1 MRYAKCIIIPDDEG
15 LHPVDKRIADHP
27 DVDRELLHNVNLL
40 DDESIVTIYQFSG
53 DRTALEPIL
62 QDSSMVCKYQLSGV
76 DDVIHAYIH
85 VKPYDKLVGLLSM
98 LKKFEFIFD
107 TPLEFTRR
115 GGLCVTMIGDVQS
128 FQNAIPDVPDGI
140 RLKLLKTGSYE
151 PNTDRLYSQLTD
163 RQQEILRTAVDMGY
177 YSVPRAV
184 THDDIGTELGCTG
197 GTVGGHLRKI
207 ESKLLSQIV
216 P

>member
-15 LHPVDKRIADHP
+15 LHPVDRRIEAHP
-27 DVDRELLHNVNLL
+27 DISRDLLHNVNLL
-40 DDESIVTIYQFSG
+40 ADETIVTLYQFTG
-53 DRTALEPIL
+53 DRDALKSIL
-62 QDSSMVCKYQLSGV
+62 EDSSRVRKYQLSGV

-85 VKPYDKLVGLLSM
+85 VEADDRLVGLLSM
-98 LKKFEFIFD
+98 LTKFEFIFD

-115 GGLCVTMIGDVQS
+115 GGLCVTMIGDVKS
-128 FQNAIPDVPDGI
+128 FQKAVPDVPDGI

-151 PNTDRLYSQLTD
+151 PDTDRLYSQLTD

-177 YSVPRAV
+177 YDVPRAV
-184 THDDIGTELGCTG
+184 THDDIGEELGCTG

-207 ESKLLSQIV
+207 ESKLLSQVV

>member
-15 LHPVDKRIADHP
+15 LHPVDQQIAEHP
-27 DVDRELLHNVNLL
+27 DINRELLHNVNLL
-40 DDESIVTIYQFSG
+40 ADETIVTIYQFSG
-53 DRTALEPIL
+53 DRDALASIL
-62 QDSSMVCKYQLSGV
+62 EDSPMVYKYQLSGV

-85 VKPYDKLVGLLSM
+85 VESDEKLVGLLNM

-115 GGLCVTMIGDVQS
+115 GGLCVTMIGDVKS
-128 FQNAIPDVPDGI
+128 FQKAIPDVPDGI
-140 RLKLLKTGSYE
+140 RLKLLKTGTYE
-151 PNTDRLYSQLTD
+151 PDTDRLFSQLTD

-177 YSVPRAV
+177 YDVPRAV
-184 THDDIGTELGCTG
+184 THEDIGDELGCTG

>member
-1 MRYAKCIIIPDDEG
+1 MRYAKCIIIPDDKG
-15 LHPVDKRIADHP
+15 LHPVDRRIEEHP
-27 DVDRELLHNVNLL
+27 DISRDLLHNVNLL
-40 DDESIVTIYQFSG
+40 ADESIVTLYQFTG
-53 DRTALEPIL
+53 DRDALEEL
-62 QDSSMVCKYQLSGV
+62 LEESSMVNKYQLSGV
-76 DDVIHAYIH
+76 DDAIHAYIH
-85 VKPYDKLVGLLSM
+85 VEPYDRLVGLLSM

-115 GGLCVTMIGDVQS
+115 GGLCVTMIGDVKS
-128 FQNAIPDVPDGI
+128 FQKAVPDIPDGI

-151 PNTDRLYSQLTD
+151 PNTDRLFSQLTD

-177 YSVPRAV
+177 YDVPRAV
-184 THDDIGTELGCTG
+184 THDDIGEELGCTG

-207 ESKLLSQIV
+207 ESKLLPQIV

>member
-15 LHPVDKRIADHP
+15 LHPVDRRIADHP
-27 DVDRELLHNVNLL
+27 DISRELLHNVNLL
-40 DDESIVTIYQFSG
+40 ADGTIVTIYQFSG
-53 DRTALEPIL
+53 DRAALESIL
-62 QDSSMVCKYQLSGV
+62 DDSSMVRKYQLSGV
-76 DDVIHAYIH
+76 DGVIHTYIH
-85 VKPYDKLVGLLSM
+85 VEAHDRLVGLLSI
-98 LKKFEFIFD
+98 LKEFEFIFD

-115 GGLCVTMIGDVQS
+115 GGLRVTMIGDVKS
-128 FQNAIPDVPDGI
+128 FQKAVPNIPDGI

-151 PNTDRLYSQLTD
+151 PNTDRLFSQLTD
-163 RQQEILRTAVDMGY
+163 RQQEILQTAVDMGY

-184 THDDIGTELGCTG
+184 THEDIGDELGCTG

-207 ESKLLSQIV
+207 ESKILAQIV